1 MNFGPEWLKKL
12 GAKLEG
18 MFARVKPKAPGR
30 GSKPTPETPQGSQE
44 IRPPPSSS
52 RPEPSGEPSQTPPEP
67 PAYKSEPIGAPSEN
81 ATAIAIE
88 LRGRYPGV
96 RAALPE
102 LNNKSLTQ
110 MQMVDMLNAL
120 FAYED
125 KTIAGAVMQPDGTV
139 VLLSARLGLRQP
151 IIGVSPS
158 GQARFG
164 SATIFYDPDAGA
176 LSAIDIDLP

>member
-1 MNFGPEWLKKL
+1 ML
-12 GAKLEG
+12 
-18 MFARVKPKAPGR
+18 ARVKPKAPGR
-30 GSKPTPETPQGSQE
+30 GSKPTPEMPQDSLE
-44 IRPPPSSS
+44 TRPAPPSSQA
-52 RPEPSGEPSQTPPEP
+52 EPSGEPPQTPQEP

-81 ATAIAIE
+81 ATAIANE

-102 LNNKSLTQ
+102 LNAKSLTQ

-125 KTIAGAVMQPDGTV
+125 KTIPGAIMLPDGTI
-139 VLLSARLGLRQP
+139 VLLSARLGHGQP

-164 SATIFYDPDAGA
+164 SATIFYDPEA
-176 LSAIDIDLP
+176 